1 MIKLNPGY
9 KGLTIFLV
17 SLLLSFEYN
26 YYLNFSVFCICIMLM
41 IINKISLKK
50 ILLAFLPVL
59 FLAGG
64 IFFTGML
71 YSSSGTAEDITSLT
85 KLL

>member
-9 KGLTIFLV
+9 KGLTIFLI

-41 IINKISLKK
+41 IINKISL
-50 ILLAFLPVL
+50 I
-59 FLAGG
+59 
-64 IFFTGML
+64 
-71 YSSSGTAEDITSLT
+71 
-85 KLL
+85 